1 MADKE
6 IDIQNKVQLFNDKK
20 IRSVWNSEEEQWY
33 FSVID
38 VIAVLTDSVNPRDY
52 WFKMKK
58 RVHSEDGIELSTIC
72 RQLKMRSPD
81 GKMRETDAANTEAL
95 LRIIQS
101 VPSKKSEPFKMKQK
115 QRNIFKYNM
124 LPHGFDFANA
134 TSWRKNVN

>member
-1 MADKE
+1 MADKD

-20 IRSVWNSEEEQWY
+20 IRSVWDSEEEQWY

-72 RQLKMRSPD
+72 RQLKMQAPVCLQKSI
-81 GKMRETDAANTEAL
+81 KNTKAL
-95 LRIIQS
+95 
-101 VPSKKSEPFKMKQK
+101 KKK
-115 QRNIFKYNM
+115 IF
-124 LPHGFDFANA
+124 A
-134 TSWRKNVN
+134 TT

>member
-1 MADKE
+1 MADKD

-20 IRSVWNSEEEQWY
+20 IRSEWNSEEEQWY

-38 VIAVLTDSVNPRDY
+38 VIEVLTDSVNPRDY

-72 RQLKMRSPD
+72 RQLKMR
-81 GKMRETDAANTEAL
+81 ETDAANTEAL

-101 VPSKKSEPFKMKQK
+101 VPSKKAEPFKMKQK
-115 QRNIFKYNM
+115 QRKIFKYNM
-124 LPHGFDFANA
+124 LPYGFDFANA
-134 TSWRKNVN
+134 KSWRKNVN

>member
-1 MADKE
+1 MADKD

-20 IRSVWNSEEEQWY
+20 IRSVWDSEEEQWY

-72 RQLKMRSPD
+72 RQLKMQAPD
-81 GKMRETDAANTEAL
+81 GKMQKKLAPDSYR
-95 LRIIQS
+95 
-101 VPSKKSEPFKMKQK
+101 SKKKTIITK
-115 QRNIFKYNM
+115 IFR
-124 LPHGFDFANA
+124 
-134 TSWRKNVN
+134 TE